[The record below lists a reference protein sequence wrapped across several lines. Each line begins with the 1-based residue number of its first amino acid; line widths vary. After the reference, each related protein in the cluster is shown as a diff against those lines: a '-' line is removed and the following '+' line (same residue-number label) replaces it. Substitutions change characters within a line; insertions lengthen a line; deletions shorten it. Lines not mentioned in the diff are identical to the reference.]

1 MDIELIN
8 YRVEIHHFS
17 CIFTFTNSFLL
28 KLGNVFENTC
38 VCVYVCV
45 CVCVCISCSVM
56 PNSLQPHGLQPTRLL
71 YPWDFPGKDTGVGC
85 HFLPQGIFPTQ
96 GLNPDL
102 LHCRQTLPSELRG
115 KPICKHGLILFQGK
129 TPKIYFIMW
138 FKILLSGCWRIRQ
151 NAFEIQIF
159 LSY

>member
-8 YRVEIHHFS
+8 YRVEIHHFP

-28 KLGNVFENTC
+28 KLGNVFVN
-38 VCVYVCV
+38 V

-56 PNSLQPHGLQPTRLL
+56 PNSLRPHGLQPTRLL

-102 LHCRQTLPSELRG
+102 LHCRQTLY
-115 KPICKHGLILFQGK
+115 H
-129 TPKIYFIMW
+129 
-138 FKILLSGCWRIRQ
+138 
-151 NAFEIQIF
+151 
-159 LSY
+159 LSYEGNPFVNMASFYFKGKYQKSILSCDLKFYYLDVEESGKMLSRFKYFCPMKMYYIS